1 MQAEDTTLTDI
12 KLDNMNK
19 DTKSSF
25 SNLALNMPAIEE
37 LQLLVDPKN
46 ETDLQ

>member
-12 KLDNMNK
+12 KLNDMNK

-25 SNLALNMPAIEE
+25 HKLALNNPALEE
-37 LQLLVDPKN
+37 L
-46 ETDLQ
+46 

>member
-12 KLDNMNK
+12 KLDDMNK

-25 SNLALNMPAIEE
+25 HNLALNTSAIEE
-37 LQLLVDPKN
+37 LKLLVDPKN